1 MKKQVLA
8 LVVLTAV
15 GLWLSVGSAS
25 AADPI
30 KIGVIYPLTGP
41 NAAAGTY
48 MRAGVEMAR
57 DRFNAEGGIIGRQV
71 QLLHRGRGQRSGPI
85 GQRG

>member
-25 AADPI
+25 AADAI

-41 NAAAGTY
+41 NAAAG
-48 MRAGVEMAR
+48 
-57 DRFNAEGGIIGRQV
+57 N
-71 QLLHRGRGQRSGPI
+71 LHEGRGGNGP
-85 GQRG
+85 GQV